1 MCTYMAIL
9 IFFTLTATGKGGARR
24 YRFSK
29 RQIIDKFRYGLVDN
43 VTNFS
48 LHFFLNFRLMIFVH
62 VVFVLSGLRIYS
74 KPSLHVL
81 RGE

>member
-48 LHFFLNFRLMIFVH
+48 LHFFFKFQAHDICACGICAQWLKNIFKA
-62 VVFVLSGLRIYS
+62 L
-74 KPSLHVL
+74 PTCP
-81 RGE
+81 